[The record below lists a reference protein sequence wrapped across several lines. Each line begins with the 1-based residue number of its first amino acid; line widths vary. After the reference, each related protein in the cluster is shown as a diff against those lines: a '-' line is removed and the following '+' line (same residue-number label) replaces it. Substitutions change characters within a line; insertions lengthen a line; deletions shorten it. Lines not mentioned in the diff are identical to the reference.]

1 MVLTLTGSLFH
12 RGISWADQSGSS
24 HCAIT
29 LGLGTRVLQ
38 TAHCMPELPSLT
50 DAAVTAIVVF
60 LMSFI
65 KGLRCYKQV
74 VV

>member
-1 MVLTLTGSLFH
+1 MGFPGPTRAALVTVLSL
-12 RGISWADQSGSS
+12 
-24 HCAIT
+24 
-29 LGLGTRVLQ
+29 LGWGTRVLQ
-38 TAHCMPELPSLT
+38 TAHCRQELLILT
-50 DAAVTAIVVF
+50 DAAVTAFVEF

>member
-1 MVLTLTGSLFH
+1 M
-12 RGISWADQSGSS
+12 
-24 HCAIT
+24 
-29 LGLGTRVLQ
+29 
-38 TAHCMPELPSLT
+38 AHCRQELPILT
-50 DAAVTAIVVF
+50 DAAVTAFVEF

>member
-1 MVLTLTGSLFH
+1 MVLTLTGSLFY

-29 LGLGTRVLQ
+29 LGMGTRVLQ
-38 TAHCMPELPSLT
+38 TAHCRQELPLLT
-50 DAAVTAIVVF
+50 DAAVTAFVEF